1 MLRIAFITLLVATNP
16 ASAEGITLQELG
28 QANLVEVQSA
38 VLPCEDW
45 AADMNNKETQAVDT
59 WQGMQVFFW
68 RMNWANEHQYKLY
81 RSLDGHTLVVKVTE
95 ETGDCTMEMLKL

>member
-1 MLRIAFITLLVATNP
+1 MLRVSILALLSIASA

-45 AADMNNKETQAVDT
+45 AADMNNKETQAEDT

-81 RSLDGHTLVVKVTE
+81 RSLDGHALVVKVTE